1 MPLFRFKHI
10 ANRLLFWILGV
21 CLLIFVGFAVLL
33 HQQATALIRLQA
45 QAQAQLAVDI
55 VVQKIEALLANTSH
69 SVRTARSSLLNT
81 NTSAIQ
87 LDSLLQ
93 DLLRDNPRIFGMA
106 LALEPGVFPGK
117 AKYAPYVYRKGRELG
132 LLDLSNAYDYR
143 RQPWYREVM
152 VQGRSLWSAP
162 YFDHGA
168 GDIPMVTY
176 SSPIIAASDS
186 DATRL
191 LGVITADVSLQTLN
205 DLIAANPLGDG
216 QGYAYIVSAEAQIIT
231 HPDPQLRLA
240 VADQLPGWAQSS
252 EGWLAL
258 IEAVKRHER
267 GHVILPCIEL
277 PQEQCWLSYG
287 PLENSDWSIVAR
299 IPMQELESSV
309 LSLRHRI
316 IAGFAVACGLLTAL
330 ILTLSRMLT
339 QPINSLAKHT
349 EHIARGNLNKPLP
362 AFELNDE
369 VGILAD
375 NIGNMQ
381 AELQHHITQLTAATC
396 RRERMQTELAIAARI
411 QAQMLPDGGQSQFQ
425 CGAFELV
432 AATRPARQVG
442 GDLYLYQR
450 LAKQRLFFLIG
461 DVSDKGVPAAL
472 FMAQCAAQV
481 RELLGYYHNPAELLG
496 KLNLQLAFNNENC
509 MFVTAIAGVIDT
521 HSGECSLAS
530 AGHPS
535 PLLLN
540 ENCQSITLKTGA
552 ALGLQEDAT
561 YIEHSLILRPGD
573 TLFLY
578 TDGVDEAIDN
588 KQTQFGLEGLQLAI
602 KALQRDCS
610 GTLVQ
615 GLMQH
620 VIDYQHGQA
629 FDDITLM
636 TINNKTLR

>member
-21 CLLIFVGFAVLL
+21 CLLIFIGFAIMLY
-33 HQQATALIRLQA
+33 QQATSLVRLQA
-45 QAQAQLAVDI
+45 QAQAELAVDI

-81 NTSAIQ
+81 DASAIQ
-87 LDSLLQ
+87 LESLLQ
-93 DLLRDNPRIFGMA
+93 ELLRDNPRIFGMA

-117 AKYAPYVYRKGRELG
+117 DRYAPYVYRKGAELE

-152 VQGRSLWSAP
+152 IQGRSLWSAP
-162 YFDHGA
+162 YFDHRA

-176 SSPIIAASDS
+176 SSPIIAAGDS
-186 DATRL
+186 EVTRL
-191 LGVITADVSLQTLN
+191 LGVITADISLQTLS
-205 DLIAANPLGDG
+205 DLISANPPGDG
-216 QGYAYIVSAEAQIIT
+216 QGYVYIVSAEAQIIT

-240 VADQLPGWAQSS
+240 VVDQLPGWAQSS

-258 IEAVKRHER
+258 IASAKRRER

-287 PLENSDWSIVAR
+287 PLENSDWSVVAR

-309 LSLRHRI
+309 LSLTHRI
-316 IAGFAVACGLLTAL
+316 IAGFTIACGLLTVL
-330 ILTLSRMLT
+330 ILMLSRMLS
-339 QPINSLAKHT
+339 QPINTLAKHT
-349 EHIARGNLNKPLP
+349 KNIARGDLNIPLP

-369 VGILAD
+369 VGILAE
-375 NIGNMQ
+375 NIANMQ
-381 AELQHHITQLTAATC
+381 SELQHHITQLTAATG
-396 RRERMQTELAIAARI
+396 RQERMQTELAIAARI
-411 QAQMLPDGGQSQFQ
+411 QAQMLPDGGQSQLQ
-425 CGAFELV
+425 CGTFELV

-442 GDLYLYQR
+442 GDLYLYQS
-450 LAKQRLFFLIG
+450 LPKQRLFFMIG

-472 FMAQCAAQV
+472 FMAQCAAQI
-481 RELLGYYHNPAELLG
+481 RELLGSYHNPAELLV
-496 KLNLQLAFNNENC
+496 KLNRQLAFNNENC

-521 HSGECSLAS
+521 LNGECSLAS

-540 ENCQSITLKTGA
+540 ENCQSIALKTGA
-552 ALGLQEDAT
+552 ALGLEEDAT

-573 TLFLY
+573 ALFLY
-578 TDGVDEAIDN
+578 TDGVDEAINNNQD
-588 KQTQFGLEGLQLAI
+588 QFGLEGLHLAI
-602 KALQRDCS
+602 EALQRGGS
-610 GTLVQ
+610 GTLVERM
-615 GLMQH
+615 MQH

-636 TINNKTLR
+636 TISNKKTR